1 MKRIIGKILIN
12 TNTIMKN
19 KTKNILILL
28 VTMSV
33 GLVITSCDNILS
45 EELIDAAP
53 GEYLS
58 TPDGFQDGVNACYSH
73 MRRIYGADQN
83 AAFMQTYGTDL
94 WEYGFG
100 GDFGALGAY
109 DLNLNPRQG
118 DITNVWNFV
127 YEGINTCNAVITRG
141 ASVNINEQLKNTRL
155 AEARF
160 IRALKYFFLVRQYGG
175 VHLTLEETLGLETEA
190 TRASVAEMYDAI
202 IGDLT
207 FALNALPV
215 KNSDVGR
222 ATKPAAEHMLAIVHL
237 TRASHPQ
244 AGQAG
249 DYAAAANFATSVI
262 QNYGFA
268 LEPSWEVLFDI
279 NNQENNEVVWAVK
292 NSSNPQTR
300 GFNGN
305 RMNNWF
311 LPRYETAPGVVR
323 SLELGRAWSRF
334 RPTQYMFFELYDRE
348 IDGRAEAMFQRTFYV
363 NDPGPARTANGKNVN
378 FVQGEI
384 AMFFPLKPWTAAEI
398 AAVDYSVFNPG
409 TPGEGTD
416 LRWTGVL
423 YPREQLKHPDPT
435 RPNPFDSFSQRDWNV
450 ARLAETHLIAAEAIM
465 MSGGNLAVAAEHVN
479 KVRRRAAAPGVDP
492 ALMEITPADLS
503 IDFILDER
511 ARELNAELHRWHDLV
526 RTGKLLERVIKY
538 SPTQNRSVNIRDFH
552 VLRPI
557 PQDQI
562 DRTSTPF
569 PQNPGYN

>member
-1 MKRIIGKILIN
+1 MKYI
-12 TNTIMKN
+12 
-19 KTKNILILL
+19 TKNILILL
-28 VTMSV
+28 LTMSV

-58 TPDGFQDGVNACYSH
+58 TADGFQEGVNACYSH
-73 MRRIYGADQN
+73 LRRIYGAEQP

-100 GDFGALGAY
+100 GNFGALGAY
-109 DLNLNPRQG
+109 DLNLNPRQN
-118 DITNVWNFV
+118 DITNVWNWV
-127 YEGINTCNAVITRG
+127 YEAINTCNAVITRG
-141 ASVNINEQLKNTRL
+141 ADVEINESLKNTRL

-160 IRALKYFFLVRQYGG
+160 VRALNYFFLVRQYGG
-175 VHLTLEETLGLETEA
+175 VHLTLEETVGLETEA

-207 FALNALPV
+207 FALNTLPV
-215 KNSDVGR
+215 TNTDLGR

-237 TRASHPQ
+237 TRASHPE

-249 DYAAAANFATSVI
+249 DYAAAANYATSVI
-262 QNYGFA
+262 ENYDFA

-279 NNQENNEVVWAVK
+279 NNQENNEVVWSIK

-300 GFNGN
+300 GFRGN

-311 LPRYETAPGVVR
+311 LPRYETAPGVTR
-323 SLELGRAWSRF
+323 TIELGRAWSRF

-348 IDGRAEAMFQRTFYV
+348 IDGRAEAMFQRTFVV
-363 NDPGPARTANGKNVN
+363 NDPGPAKTVNGKDVN
-378 FVQGEI
+378 FEEGKI
-384 AMFFPLKPWTAAEI
+384 AMYFPLTPWTQEEI

-409 TPGEGTD
+409 HPDEGTAGPWD
-416 LRWTGVL
+416 VRWTGRL
-423 YPREQLKHPDPT
+423 YPRETLKHPDPT
-435 RPNPFDSFSQRDWNV
+435 RPDPFDSYSQRDWNV

-479 KVRRRAAAPGVDP
+479 KVRRRAVAPGVDP
-492 ALMEITPADLS
+492 SMMEITAADLS
-503 IDFILDER
+503 IDFILEER
-511 ARELNAELHRWHDLV
+511 GRELNAEMHRWADLV
-526 RTGKLLERVIKY
+526 RTGKLVERVTRY
-538 SPTQNRSVNIRDFH
+538 SPQQNRSTNIRDFH

-562 DRTSTPF
+562 DRTSTSF